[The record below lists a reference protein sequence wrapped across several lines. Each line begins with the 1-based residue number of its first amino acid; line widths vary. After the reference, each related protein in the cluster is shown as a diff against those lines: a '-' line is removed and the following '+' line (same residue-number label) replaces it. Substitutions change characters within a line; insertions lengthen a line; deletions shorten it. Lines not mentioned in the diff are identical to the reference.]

1 MSLAV
6 EGLTVRRRGHPG
18 HPGHR
23 DPVLH
28 DVSFVVADGSVI
40 GVGGPSGSG
49 KTTLLMAI
57 AGLVRPS
64 AGRIEV
70 AGVPSSDFRARARVI
85 GYVGSSTAVEDDLT
99 PTEHL
104 AFHASLRGI
113 GRSQRGGLV
122 AGLIE
127 LLDLGTWRDTPGRLL
142 TDGLRRR
149 LAIARALLHDP
160 SVVLLDDP
168 ARGLDPAARVDLVDL
183 IAGLSD
189 AGRTV
194 VVAGGDLDDFAPC
207 LTDLA
212 VLEGGR
218 LVAFGEPEAVL
229 GDTQGS
235 RLGISARLLSLD
247 RSLSLGRA

>member
-6 EGLTVRRRGHPG
+6 DGLTVRRRG

-28 DVSFVVADGSVI
+28 DVSFAVADGSVI
-40 GVGGPSGSG
+40 GIAGPSGSG
-49 KTTLLMAI
+49 KTTLLAAI

-70 AGVPSSDFRARARVI
+70 AGVSSSDFRARARVI
-85 GYVGSSTAVEDDLT
+85 GYVGSSSAVEDELS

-113 GRSQRGGLV
+113 GRAQRGGLV

-142 TDGLRRR
+142 THGLRRR
-149 LAIARALLHDP
+149 LAIARALVHDP

-168 ARGLDPAARVDLVDL
+168 ANGLDPAARVDLVDL

-194 VVAGGDLDDFAPC
+194 VLAGDLDDFAPC

-212 VLEGGR
+212 VLERGR

-229 GDTQGS
+229 GGSQGNRQLS
-235 RLGISARLLSLD
+235 RQGISARLLSL
-247 RSLSLGRA
+247 GRA

>member
-6 EGLTVRRRGHPG
+6 DGLTVRRRG

-28 DVSFVVADGSVI
+28 DVSFAVADGSVI
-40 GVGGPSGSG
+40 GIAGPSGSG
-49 KTTLLMAI
+49 KTTLLAAI

-70 AGVPSSDFRARARVI
+70 AGVSSSDFRARARVI
-85 GYVGSSTAVEDDLT
+85 GYVGSSSAVEDELS

-113 GRSQRGGLV
+113 GRAQRDGLV

-142 TDGLRRR
+142 THGLRRR
-149 LAIARALLHDP
+149 LAIARALVHDP

-168 ARGLDPAARVDLVDL
+168 ANGLDPAARVDLVDL

-194 VVAGGDLDDFAPC
+194 VLAGDLDDFAPC

-212 VLEGGR
+212 VLERGR

-229 GDTQGS
+229 GGSQGNRQLS
-235 RLGISARLLSLD
+235 RQGISARLLSL
-247 RSLSLGRA
+247 GRA

>member
-18 HPGHR
+18 HR

-28 DVSFVVADGSVI
+28 DVSFAVADGSVI
-40 GVGGPSGSG
+40 GIAGPSGSG
-49 KTTLLMAI
+49 KTTLLATI

-70 AGVPSSDFRARARVI
+70 AGVSSSDFRARARVI
-85 GYVGSSTAVEDDLT
+85 GYVGSSSAVEDELS

-113 GRSQRGGLV
+113 GRAQRGGLV

-142 TDGLRRR
+142 THGLRRR
-149 LAIARALLHDP
+149 LAIARALVHDP

-168 ARGLDPAARVDLVDL
+168 ANGLDPAARVDLVDL

-194 VVAGGDLDDFAPC
+194 VLAGGDLDDFAPC

-212 VLEGGR
+212 VLERGR

-229 GDTQGS
+229 GDSQGNRQLS
-235 RLGISARLLSLD
+235 RQGISARLLSL
-247 RSLSLGRA
+247 GRA